1 MSEKNRDRKGR
12 WRSKVVAFRMSEAEN
27 DELNTMVS
35 ISGLTKQ
42 DYIIKKLLNKDVIV
56 KGNPRVFKSLKD
68 LLVNI
73 HADLV
78 KSSLNNPPSPEL
90 LDTIKTVS
98 TILGLLASVEN
109 SN

>member
-1 MSEKNRDRKGR
+1 MKILFIWPNYDCPIGMSIG
-12 WRSKVVAFRMSEAEN
+12 VAYLSSVLQQEGFETKILHIN
-27 DELNTMVS
+27 DEL
-35 ISGLTKQ
+35 GYPY
-42 DYIIKKLLNKDVIV
+42 DKDVIV